1 MKTNECTL
9 FIEGLDCPNCA
20 AKIERKLNTL
30 QRIKAATVDFLGK
43 RVIVESEDFSQN
55 ELAKFIQAEVDKIEN
70 GVKISTKKLH
80 SHSHNHHHSHSHS
93 HSHEH
98 SHSHDHSHSHA
109 HGEEDTDKIKKK
121 LLIGGILFVLGIF
134 IPKTLFIPKFAV
146 FLVSYFIIGGDVL
159 VSAVKNILR
168 GQVFDENFL
177 MAIATIGAFAIGEY
191 PEGVAVMLFYQLGE
205 LFQGIAVNNSRKSII
220 ALMDI
225 RPDYANIKTDTE
237 IKKVNPDE
245 IKVADI
251 IVVKPGEKVPLD
263 GKIITGNS
271 TFDTSALTGE
281 SLPREA
287 KTGDIVLSGF
297 INKTGL
303 VEIEVT
309 KVFSESTVSKILDLV
324 ENSSSK
330 KSKTE
335 NFITKFAKYYTPA
348 VVITALITAIF
359 PPLLIPN
366 ATFTDWIYRALIF
379 LVVSCPC
386 ALIISIPLGF
396 FGGIGGASKHG
407 ILVKGANYLEA
418 LNNVESIVMDKT
430 GTLTKGVFKVTEI
443 NVENNVKINDFENN
457 KTDLTQPLLLKYAAH
472 IEKFSNHP
480 IAQSIVSEYENSIAK
495 TDENIVKNFEE
506 ISGFGIKAN
515 INNHQILAGNSKL
528 MNSENI
534 RFDKKENLGT
544 VVYIAFDRQYIG
556 NILISDEIKE
566 DSPKAIRGMKAN
578 GIKEIVMLTGDN
590 NAIGKNIA
598 EKLEID
604 KVFAE
609 LLPNEKVEKL
619 EEIYKTKSEKGKVVF
634 VGDGIND
641 APVLA
646 RADIGIAMGGVGSD
660 AAIEAADV
668 VIMNDEPSKI
678 VTAMKIAKKTKSIVW
693 QNITLAFTVKII
705 VLILGLFGDATM
717 WEAVFADV
725 GVALLAVLNATRV
738 LKYRVDENY

>member
-9 FIEGLDCPNCA
+9 FIEGVDCPNCA

-30 QRIKAATVDFLGK
+30 NRIKEATVDFLGK
-43 RVIVESEDFSQN
+43 RVIIESEEVSQDK
-55 ELAKFIQAEVDKIEN
+55 LAEIIQSEVNKIKD
-70 GVKISTKKLH
+70 GIKISTKKLH

-93 HSHEH
+93 HEH

-109 HGEEDTDKIKKK
+109 HGGEDTDKIKKK

-134 IPKTLFIPKFAV
+134 IPKTLFIPKLAV
-146 FLVSYFIIGGDVL
+146 FLISYFIIGGDVL
-159 VSAVKNILR
+159 LSAVKNILK

-177 MAIATIGAFAIGEY
+177 MAIATVGAFAIGEY

-225 RPDYANIKTDTE
+225 RPDYANLKTDNG
-237 IKKVNPDE
+237 IKKVNPEE

-251 IVVKPGEKVPLD
+251 IVVKPGEKVALD
-263 GKIITGNS
+263 GKIINGSS

-287 KTGDIVLSGF
+287 KTGDSVLSGF

-303 VEIEVT
+303 IEIEVT
-309 KVFSESTVSKILDLV
+309 KVFSESTVSKILNLV
-324 ENSSSK
+324 ENASSK

-348 VVITALITAIF
+348 VVITALIMAIF
-359 PPLLIPN
+359 PPLLISG

-418 LNNVESIVMDKT
+418 LNDVESVVMDKT
-430 GTLTKGVFKVTEI
+430 GTLTKGIFKVTEI

-457 KTDLTQPLLLKYAAH
+457 KTDLTQSLLLKYAAH

-480 IAQSIVSEYENSIAK
+480 IAQSIVSEYENSATKI
-495 TDENIVKNFEE
+495 DESIVKDFEE

-528 MNSENI
+528 MNLENI
-534 RFDKKENLGT
+534 KFTEKENLGT
-544 VVYIAFDRQYIG
+544 VIYIAFDGQYIG
-556 NILISDEIKE
+556 NILISDEIKP
-566 DSPKAIRGMKAN
+566 DSPKAIKGMKAN

-598 EKLEID
+598 QKLGID

-678 VTAMKIAKKTKSIVW
+678 VTAMKIAKKTKTIVW
-693 QNITLAFTVKII
+693 QNITLAFAVKLI

-738 LKYRVDENY
+738 LKYKVNENY

>member
-9 FIEGLDCPNCA
+9 FIEGIDCPNCA
-20 AKIERKLNTL
+20 AKIERRLNTL
-30 QRIKAATVDFLGK
+30 ERIKAATVDFLGK
-43 RVIVESEDFSQN
+43 RVIVESENFSQD
-55 ELAKFIQAEVDKIEN
+55 ELAEFIQAEVNKIED

-80 SHSHNHHHSHSHS
+80 SHSHNHHSHSHS
-93 HSHEH
+93 YA
-98 SHSHDHSHSHA
+98 HSHDHSHSHT
-109 HGEEDTDKIKKK
+109 HGEEDTDNIKKK
-121 LLIGGILFVLGIF
+121 LLIGGILFVIGIF
-134 IPKTLFIPKFAV
+134 IPENLFILKFSA
-146 FLVSYFIIGGDVL
+146 FLISYFIIGGDVL
-159 VSAVKNILR
+159 LSAVKNILK

-177 MAIATIGAFAIGEY
+177 MAIATVGAFAIGEY

-205 LFQGIAVNNSRKSII
+205 LFQGIAVNNSRKSIV

-225 RPDYANIKTDTE
+225 RPDFANIKTETG
-237 IKKVNPDE
+237 IKKVKPEE

-281 SLPREA
+281 SLPRDA
-287 KTGDIVLSGF
+287 KTGDDVLSGF
-297 INKTGL
+297 INKTRL

-309 KVFSESTVSKILDLV
+309 KLFSESTVSKILNLV
-324 ENSSSK
+324 ENASSK

-335 NFITKFAKYYTPA
+335 NFITKFTKYYTPA
-348 VVITALITAIF
+348 VVITALILAIF
-359 PPLLIPN
+359 PPLLISN
-366 ATFTDWIYRALIF
+366 ATFSDWIYRALIF

-418 LNNVESIVMDKT
+418 LNDVESIVMDKT

-443 NVENNVKINDFENN
+443 DIENDVKINDFKNN
-457 KTDLTQPLLLKYAAH
+457 KTDLTQSLLLKYAAH
-472 IEKFSNHP
+472 IEKFSTHP
-480 IAQSIVSEYENSIAK
+480 IAKSIVSEYENTVTK
-495 TDENIVKNFEE
+495 TDENIVKDFEE

-528 MNSENI
+528 MKLENVK
-534 RFDKKENLGT
+534 FNEKEKPGT

-556 NILISDEIKE
+556 NLLISDEIKK
-566 DSPKAIRGMKAN
+566 DSPKAVKGMKEN

-598 EKLEID
+598 QKLGID

-609 LLPNEKVEKL
+609 LLPNQKVEKL

-678 VTAMKIAKKTKSIVW
+678 VTAMKIAKKTKTIVW
-693 QNITLAFTVKII
+693 QNITLAFAVKLI

-738 LKYRVDENY
+738 LKYKVNENY